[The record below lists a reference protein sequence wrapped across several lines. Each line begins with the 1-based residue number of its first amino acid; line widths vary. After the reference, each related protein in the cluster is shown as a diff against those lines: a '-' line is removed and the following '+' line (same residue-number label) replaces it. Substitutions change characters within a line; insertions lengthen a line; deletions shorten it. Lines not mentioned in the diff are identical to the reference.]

1 MKINRKLENSTT
13 APAVHKSPELMAT
26 KFVVGD
32 DVGGTN
38 PCAKFHYDPIR
49 GFCSPPRFAPART
62 GAYSDSASLLGF
74 CRGRTEKP
82 PAPFSRSIRQMTSFR
97 DILAMCCKVISSFV
111 IFAVLDLR
119 VRSKLKA
126 L

>member
-13 APAVHKSPELMAT
+13 APAVHKSPEPMAT

-62 GAYSDSASLLGF
+62 GAYSDSAS
-74 CRGRTEKP
+74 C
-82 PAPFSRSIRQMTSFR
+82 
-97 DILAMCCKVISSFV
+97 V
-111 IFAVLDLR
+111 AVLSRPYREAHCTIFTIYTSNDVVSRHFGDVLQSNIIFCDICCF
-119 VRSKLKA
+119 RSASSL
-126 L
+126 